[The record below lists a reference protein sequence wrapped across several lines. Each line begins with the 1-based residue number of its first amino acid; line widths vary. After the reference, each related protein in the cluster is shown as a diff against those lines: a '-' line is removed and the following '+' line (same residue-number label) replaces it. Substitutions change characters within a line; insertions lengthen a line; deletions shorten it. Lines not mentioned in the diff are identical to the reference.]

1 MTRKIK
7 GLVTQR
13 YAYSDP
19 SKPQCFIKKDKVYE
33 EVNLGVAMV
42 NRILELKGAVVL
54 GDLQPLDLDET
65 GFIPDETDL
74 DADDSEEENSEEEN
88 DSESEGSEDDSEEED
103 PSEEEPEAEQAE
115 AKTRRKD
122 KNSKRKGRNK

>member
-1 MTRKIK
+1 MSRKIR

-19 SKPQCFIKKDKVYE
+19 SKPQCFIKKDEVYE

-42 NRILELKGAVVL
+42 NRILELKGAVIL
-54 GDLQPLDLDET
+54 GDLQPLNLQET
-65 GFIPDETDL
+65 GFIPEDE
-74 DADDSEEENSEEEN
+74 DSEE
-88 DSESEGSEDDSEEED
+88 SESLTDQLERLEEDLEDDSEEDNSE
-103 PSEEEPEAEQAE
+103 EEEPEAEQAE

-122 KNSKRKGRNK
+122 KNSKRKGKNK